1 MGRQRDPDLEQRLL
15 AATWSL
21 LTSRGYDALTLAHV
35 AAEAK
40 AHRTDLYRRW
50 SSKAQLVTDALA
62 EHLPPVSSHDTG
74 TLHGDIRAFLDDL
87 AVSWSSDWIDGF
99 VGLFADLRNDPQAEL
114 AFRRLGSRRG
124 ASLGEALQRAVE
136 RGELAAVPEAGWVGD
151 LLEGPLMHRRMV
163 GRAPLTPGY
172 LDAVAFAALS
182 LLTRSE
188 VSA

>member
-35 AAEAK
+35 AALAK

-50 SSKAQLVTDALA
+50 PSKAQLVTDALA
-62 EHLPPVSSHDTG
+62 EHLPPVSAHDTG
-74 TLHGDIRAFLDDL
+74 SLRGDIKAFLEDL
-87 AVSWSSDWIDGF
+87 AASWSSDWVDGF
-99 VGLFADLRNDPQAEL
+99 VGLFADLRNDPEAEL
-114 AFRRLGSRRG
+114 AFRRMSERRG
-124 ASLGEALQRAVE
+124 ASLGEALRRAVE
-136 RGELAAVPEAGWVGD
+136 RGELAALPDPGWVGD
-151 LLEGPLMHRRMV
+151 MLEGPLMHRRMI
-163 GRAPLTPGY
+163 GRQAPTPEY

-188 VSA
+188 VPA

>member
-1 MGRQRDPDLEQRLL
+1 MGRQRDPELEQRLL

-21 LTSRGYDALTLAHV
+21 LTSQGYDALTLAQV

-62 EHLPPVSSHDTG
+62 EHLPPVSAHDTG
-74 TLHGDIRAFLDDL
+74 TLRGDIKAFLDDL
-87 AVSWSSDWIDGF
+87 AASWSSDWIDGF
-99 VGLFADLRNDPQAEL
+99 VGLFADLRNDPEAEF
-114 AFRRLGSRRG
+114 AFRLMGTRRG
-124 ASLGEALQRAVE
+124 APLGDALRRAVE
-136 RGELAAVPEAGWVGD
+136 RGELAGLPEAGWLGD

-163 GRAPLTPGY
+163 GRQPLTPEY

-182 LLTRSE
+182 LLTRTE
-188 VSA
+188 VPA